1 MNDAIVANADLV
13 GVFADNNSSGVGAAT
28 AIKDNNAADTIPVV
42 AFDSDP
48 AENAALVAGTIDA
61 LVVQNPYFLGYQ
73 GVAEA
78 AMATQ
83 GRIPPAVL
91 DPGVAL
97 ATKDNMADPAIKALL
112 EPPTAKAGG

>member
-1 MNDAIVANADLV
+1 L
-13 GVFADNNSSGVGAAT
+13 T
-28 AIKDNNAADTIPVV
+28 
-42 AFDSDP
+42 
-48 AENAALVAGTIDA
+48 AGTIDA

-97 ATKDNMADPAIKALL
+97 ATRDNMTAPEIKALL